1 MTAAHLP
8 GAILTPRYRGARA
21 VASFNAAERHGAT
34 TGGANFTI
42 QSSGIWDEAIGSG
55 RNAAEHRGGST
66 PPCRWANFTPAHQTE
81 QDIARRRFSS
91 VIGCAAFPNAADA
104 RSRADRDADNRISAR
119 PPSRD
124 ITHCPGRSSARPAA
138 LFNAVSNAE
147 RPSHGCPVGYRDNT
161 GCCASARYTVAST
174 PFARALLPKALAGT
188 RWSAMTAPNSD
199 RQRPA
204 RFAAVPCRL
213 PRPFCSL

>member
-1 MTAAHLP
+1 MTAAHRP

-21 VASFNAAERHGAT
+21 VA
-34 TGGANFTI
+34 NF
-42 QSSGIWDEAIGSG
+42 
-55 RNAAEHRGGST
+55 
-66 PPCRWANFTPAHQTE
+66 
-81 QDIARRRFSS
+81 
-91 VIGCAAFPNAADA
+91 NAADA
-104 RSRADRDADNRISAR
+104 RSRATHLRAGWLPSVGVGHCNSQTGRHGPEMPAR
-119 PPSRD
+119 
-124 ITHCPGRSSARPAA
+124 RSSARPAA

-199 RQRPA
+199 RQRHA
-204 RFAAVPCRL
+204 RFAAGLCRL
-213 PRPFCSL
+213 PRPFSSL

>member
-1 MTAAHLP
+1 MTAAHRP

-21 VASFNAAERHGAT
+21 VA
-34 TGGANFTI
+34 NF
-42 QSSGIWDEAIGSG
+42 
-55 RNAAEHRGGST
+55 
-66 PPCRWANFTPAHQTE
+66 
-81 QDIARRRFSS
+81 
-91 VIGCAAFPNAADA
+91 NAADA
-104 RSRADRDADNRISAR
+104 RSRATHLRAGWLPSAGVG
-119 PPSRD
+119 
-124 ITHCPGRSSARPAA
+124 HCNSQTGRHGPEMPARRSSARPAA

-204 RFAAVPCRL
+204 RFAAGLCRL
-213 PRPFCSL
+213 PRPFSSLCVHGAFCAPRAFVKIRAETLLEAFRMRGGA

>member
-21 VASFNAAERHGAT
+21 VASFNAA
-34 TGGANFTI
+34 
-42 QSSGIWDEAIGSG
+42 
-55 RNAAEHRGGST
+55 
-66 PPCRWANFTPAHQTE
+66 
-81 QDIARRRFSS
+81 
-91 VIGCAAFPNAADA
+91 DA
-104 RSRADRDADNRISAR
+104 RSRATHLRAGWLPSVGVGHCNSQTGRHGPEMPAR
-119 PPSRD
+119 
-124 ITHCPGRSSARPAA
+124 RSSDRPAA

-188 RWSAMTAPNSD
+188 RWSAMTAPLSNASPTHEPTQAANYGDGWHLSHAPRLKPEARSPLPPCAKGRQDTQAGSAYSED
-199 RQRPA
+199 RA
-204 RFAAVPCRL
+204 
-213 PRPFCSL
+213 